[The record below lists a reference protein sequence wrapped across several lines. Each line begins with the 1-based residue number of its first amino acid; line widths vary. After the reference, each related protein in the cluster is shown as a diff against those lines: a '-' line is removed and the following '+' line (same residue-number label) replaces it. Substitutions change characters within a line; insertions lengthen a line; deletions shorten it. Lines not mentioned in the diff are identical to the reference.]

1 MPAIETYNSSLEDFM
16 PSSALSVSPILTA
29 SLFDEITNSPGTAA
43 LAISDTNRLRLLS
56 TETRLLQPPRWRS
69 RQPPRPTI
77 DTQDQSDHI
86 NHIGPVT
93 SRFMYNQN
101 CINERAV
108 DTGPLC
114 NDLNHMLDFDVV
126 SDDGGQYGAMYGI
139 ENILSNDGS
148 VYCSG
153 RKGVVNILSQYCG
166 FVESG
171 LISDTSCSI
180 SKMVIK
186 APQHGFTAPCKE
198 GLIFVTHKKINV
210 FETTYFD
217 NFTKE
222 QYDNYVQEK
231 QSHNGRLDVTDPVA
245 WFTLEKDQPCI
256 IDLVDR
262 SGKFVLIKLL
272 RADQESDNIDM
283 QYIGFIGHAG
293 ARSFGCAKLC

>member
-245 WFTLEKDQPCI
+245 CI
-256 IDLVDR
+256 FLFKSLNFR